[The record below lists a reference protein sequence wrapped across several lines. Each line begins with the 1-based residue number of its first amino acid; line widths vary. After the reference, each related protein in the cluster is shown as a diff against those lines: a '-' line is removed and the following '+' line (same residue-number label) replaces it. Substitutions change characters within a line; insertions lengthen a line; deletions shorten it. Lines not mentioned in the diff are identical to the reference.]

1 MTDLLAA
8 PVNLSPLEK
17 VEAALTAAGWTC
29 EPTHPDFANTRTW
42 RKGVGGSRRSLCLS
56 VDNGSGL
63 VEISD
68 MLGSSAQHRLAGLG
82 LVPSDLLM
90 AKESFP
96 NGRLVAAMEAGEPLP
111 DTLPSMVISRMFNA
125 GAASNPVWAE
135 VRKVIAAAM
144 SGDIGL
150 IGTAVGEM
158 TVNVPDLADWA
169 QESWFVAGTDD
180 PEPSTTSS

>member
-56 VDNGSGL
+56 IDDERGL
-63 VEISD
+63 VE
-68 MLGSSAQHRLAGLG
+68 LGSAFSSNAEQRLAGLG
-82 LVPSDLLM
+82 LTPADLLLS
-90 AKESFP
+90 KESFP

-144 SGDIGL
+144 TGDIGL
-150 IGTAVGEM
+150 IGAAVGEM
-158 TVNVPDLADWA
+158 MVNAPDLADWA
-169 QESWFVAGTDD
+169 QESWFVAGIDD
-180 PEPSTTSS
+180 PEPSTTDL